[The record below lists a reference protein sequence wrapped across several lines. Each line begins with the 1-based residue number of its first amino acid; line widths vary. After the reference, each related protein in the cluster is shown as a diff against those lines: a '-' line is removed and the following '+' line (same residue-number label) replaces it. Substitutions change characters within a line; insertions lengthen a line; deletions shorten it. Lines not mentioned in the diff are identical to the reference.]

1 MVNMVEFAGVGS
13 REREFEWARR
23 FTRAGARGED
33 DNGEWP
39 GIGAVRRLG
48 GSGIGARGT
57 PPPWYHLPG
66 RSSPDR
72 SVSESRAVTTAQPT
86 TSFHTR
92 LVSLKGELVAQG
104 RLVQRSIE
112 DAVEAV
118 FERRPGKAA
127 EVIQRDHEIDRVDVQ
142 IEKGAVQLLV
152 DEWGNPGVAAQDL
165 RMVLTIVKVNN
176 EFERIGDL
184 AAVIAEKY
192 DAVGASGL
200 SIPAKFRV
208 MANSVIGIMHNTNAA
223 FAQMDVTAAR
233 LVLTSDD
240 ATDAFKTAIL
250 RDIEDGLV
258 KGLHT
263 VDYAFA
269 LGRIAHSLARMA
281 DHCTNV
287 AEQVIYVATGMI
299 VRHQEDKWTTP
310 LDPGA

>member
-1 MVNMVEFAGVGS
+1 MDG
-13 REREFEWARR
+13 RRARADGGPLARCR
-23 FTRAGARGED
+23 FHR
-33 DNGEWP
+33 P
-39 GIGAVRRLG
+39 SQVIRLNP
-48 GSGIGARGT
+48 T
-57 PPPWYHLPG
+57 
-66 RSSPDR
+66 
-72 SVSESRAVTTAQPT
+72 QPT

-92 LVSLKGELVAQG
+92 LVALKGELVAQG

-118 FERRPGKAA
+118 FERRPAKAE
-127 EVIQRDHEIDRVDVQ
+127 EVIRRDEEIDRVDVE
-142 IEKGAVQLLV
+142 IEKSAVRLLV
-152 DEWGNPGVAAQDL
+152 EEWGNPGVTAEDL

-192 DAVGASGL
+192 DAVGASGM

-208 MANSVIGIMHNTNAA
+208 MANSVIGIMHNTNTA
-223 FAQMDVTAAR
+223 FSHMDVGVAR
-233 LVLTSDD
+233 LVLASDD
-240 ATDAFKTAIL
+240 ATDAFKTALL

-258 KGLHT
+258 KGIHT

-287 AEQVIYVATGMI
+287 AEQVIYVATGKI
-299 VRHQEDKWTTP
+299 VRHQGEKWTGP
-310 LDPGA
+310 LDPGST